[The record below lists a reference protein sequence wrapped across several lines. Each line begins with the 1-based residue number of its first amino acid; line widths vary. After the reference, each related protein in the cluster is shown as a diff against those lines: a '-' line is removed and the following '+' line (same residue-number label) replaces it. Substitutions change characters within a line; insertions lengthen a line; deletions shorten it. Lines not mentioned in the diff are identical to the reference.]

1 MKKKKTKEP
10 KEKLDAY
17 VLCRLTTKMK
27 KDLRVKAEMEGIKI
41 QVLMTK
47 LIEDYLK

>member
-1 MKKKKTKEP
+1 MKKKKPQKDNKTE
-10 KEKLDAY
+10 Y
-17 VLCRLTTKMK
+17 VLCRLTPKMK